1 MGIFSGGFGTGL
13 ATGLATSVSK
23 SLTDAMDRREEEL
36 SKARVFWQT
45 RQAQKQDQV
54 DAENKRIKSAYETI
68 TSEMGGD
75 AAKGLA
81 AYQAIGGNINDV
93 EGYLTELKLT
103 KATQSN
109 YSLQD
114 KLDFDKLNLGD
125 YGDFTFDKGFESIKS
140 ELTAPDIN
148 YVEAPS
154 LLTAIGLGQDSDKVG
169 KSLQQQVEQL
179 IPTSERTDAGIGAAT
194 VTGDLYEGTYTREK
208 AIREQEAKTF
218 QQSILRAT
226 AELKELEEGTLEHTK
241 KLEELN
247 SIYDAVG
254 RYNAQS
260 SKVDPNKAT
269 VANLGNSFNRLLK
282 DTDAMISY
290 DSGNAVYNSK
300 TYGKTPKINPKT
312 GEVELESAETLRNSM
327 HMDAAKDFVIQNID
341 FDDEGNVTHTPDS
354 VQGTFLKQ
362 NPLARKAAEEVS
374 EEIRQANQK
383 TDDKGEDP
391 PVFTLVDAEKKIDEL
406 DISNMSPDEIESKKA
421 DIRFNLTRGVETP
434 ADFTK
439 LSAKLEELFITKGLS
454 KAPEKNEA
462 PGSPPES
469 KVSDVDKAKALANEM
484 LNDPQKFLTG
494 LIENKGRVLTDD
506 EEETLRSKLRE
517 LYLESNPTASQMASA
532 RFASDVFKKHKA
544 SDQYTTQLQNEYD
557 SLTGTEQVSQWKKY
571 KKQGV
576 DTYPLGSTQ
585 QQIAAREKKRR
596 EAKAKRDAE
605 QNGTSD

>member
-1 MGIFSGGFGTGL
+1 MGIFSGGFGSGL

-45 RQAQKQDQV
+45 RQAQKQDTV

-68 TSEMGGD
+68 TREMGGD

-93 EGYLTELKLT
+93 EGYLSELKLT

-208 AIREQEAKTF
+208 AKREREAKTF

-226 AELKELEEGTLEHTK
+226 SELRELEEGTLEHTK
-241 KLEELN
+241 KLEELE
-247 SIYDAVG
+247 SIYNAV
-254 RYNAQS
+254 RQYNALS
-260 SKVDPNKAT
+260 SKVDTNKAT
-269 VANLGNSFNRLLK
+269 VANLGASFNKLLAN
-282 DTDAMISY
+282 TDAMISY
-290 DSGNAVYNSK
+290 DSGNAVYKSE
-300 TYGKTPKINPKT
+300 TYGKTPKLNPET
-312 GEVELESAETLRNSM
+312 NEVILESAETLRNSL
-327 HMDAAKDFVIQNID
+327 HLEAAKDYVKQNID

-362 NPLARKAAEEVS
+362 NPLARKAVALVQ
-374 EEIRQANQK
+374 EEIRQANQQPED
-383 TDDKGEDP
+383 TGGEP
-391 PVFTLVDAEKKIDEL
+391 SEFTPEKAEKEIEEL
-406 DISNMSPDEIESKKA
+406 DISKMTPAEIESKKGEF
-421 DIRFNLTRGVETP
+421 IFNATRGVKTP
-434 ADFTK
+434 AEYAAV
-439 LSAKLEELFITKGLS
+439 LAQLEEIFVDTGLS
-454 KAPEKNEA
+454 KPSDK
-462 PGSPPES
+462 PKDLDDTRDS
-469 KVSDVDKAKALANEM
+469 KLSDSDTAKSLADEM
-484 LNDPQKFLTG
+484 LNEPQKFLSG
-494 LIENKGRVLTDD
+494 LTETKGRVLTD
-506 EEETLRSKLRE
+506 EEEEKLKSQIRK
-517 LYLESNPTASQMASA
+517 LYLEANPTASQMDSA
-532 RFASDVFKKHKA
+532 RFVSEVFKTHRA
-544 SDQYTTQLQNEYD
+544 SDQYAAQLQKEYD
-557 SLTGTEQVSQWKKY
+557 SLPKLEQIKQYEDY
-571 KKQGV
+571 KERGV
-576 DTYPLGSTQ
+576 DTGYLGLTQ
-585 QQIAAREKKRR
+585 QEVA
-596 EAKAKRDAE
+596 AKAKREAE
-605 QNGTSD
+605 QKVTSE